1 VATGEVEHATVQA
14 VRDAFAYSPVGA
26 VIRIAVSAPWG
37 FGFGLGSSDLASGS
51 AYASSDLTSAA
62 AYWLRPTLVAPR
74 RPAQIPTVAWTTRTM
89 S

>member
-51 AYASSDLTSAA
+51 AYASSDLDFGCGLLASAYA
-62 AYWLRPTLVAPR
+62 RRAPP
-74 RPAQIPTVAWTTRTM
+74 PAQIPTVAWTTRTM

>member
-37 FGFGLGSSDLASGS
+37 FGFGLGSSDLTSGS
-51 AYASSDLTSAA
+51 DDASSDLTSAA
-62 AYWLRPTLVAPR
+62 AYSCALQFGETPPCA
-74 RPAQIPTVAWTTRTM
+74 
-89 S
+89 